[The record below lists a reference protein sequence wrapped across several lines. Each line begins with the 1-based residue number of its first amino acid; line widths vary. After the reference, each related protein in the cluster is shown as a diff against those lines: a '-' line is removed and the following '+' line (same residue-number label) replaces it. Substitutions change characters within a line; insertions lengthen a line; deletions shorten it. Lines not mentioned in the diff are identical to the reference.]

1 MQETNRSGDITA
13 ASYELTMIACFIGY
27 IVQAI
32 INNFLPLLFVRL
44 QFQFHIP
51 LSEITF
57 LITFNFGLQLITD
70 VLSVPFVSKVG
81 YRVGM
86 IVAHACAI
94 AGLLG
99 VVVLPEFLPSPF
111 MGLLISVS
119 IYAVGGGLL
128 EVLVSPVVE
137 SCPTENK
144 EKAMSLLHSFY
155 CFGHMGVVLL
165 STLFFYIC
173 GIGNW
178 KMLSMIWALVPAFNL
193 FLFCKVP
200 VPSPEERMQVEKDKT
215 NNGNAP
221 KERLLSKGIFWLFF
235 VMMICSGASEQ
246 AVSQWASALA
256 EKGLGIAKSLGDLLG
271 PMFFA
276 FMMGLSRLLYGKFGE
291 KMSLKRF
298 MALSVILCLLGYIGI
313 TLVPV
318 PIVNLLCCGLVGF
331 SVGIFWPGTFS
342 LGAANLPKGGTRM
355 FALYALAGDIGC
367 MSGPTVAGRIAAL
380 AGENLKTGILGA
392 FGFPILMGICLVFL
406 YLIPRRKQK
415 KQA

>member
-1 MQETNRSGDITA
+1 MKHKDGGSISA

-81 YRVGM
+81 YRAGM
-86 IVAHACAI
+86 ITAHLCAI

-99 VVVLPEFLPSPF
+99 VVFLPEFLPSPF
-111 MGLLISVS
+111 MGLLVSVS
-119 IYAVGGGLL
+119 IYAIGGGLL
-128 EVLVSPVVE
+128 EVLVSPIVE
-137 SCPTENK
+137 CCPTENK

-155 CFGHMGVVLL
+155 CFGHMGVVIL
-165 STLFFYIC
+165 STLFFYVC

-178 KMLSMIWALVPAFNL
+178 KMLSVIWALVPAVNL
-193 FLFCKVP
+193 YLFTKVP
-200 VPSPEERMQVEKDKT
+200 VTSPEDKIAEADRDPKAK
-215 NNGNAP
+215 NAP
-221 KERLLSKGIFWLFF
+221 KERLLTRGIFWLFF

-276 FMMGLSRLLYGKFGE
+276 LMMGLSRFIYGKFGE
-291 KMSLKRF
+291 KMSLKWF
-298 MALSVILCLLGYIGI
+298 MAVSVVLCLLGYLGI
-313 TLVPV
+313 TLVPI
-318 PIVNLLCCGLVGF
+318 PIFNLLCCGLVGF

-342 LGAANLPKGGTRM
+342 LGAANLPMGGTRM

-367 MSGPTVAGRIAAL
+367 MSGPTVAGRVAAA
-380 AGENLKTGILGA
+380 AGENLKVGILGA
-392 FGFPILMGICLVFL
+392 FGFPILMGICLVIL
-406 YLIPRRKQK
+406 YVSTHRKK
-415 KQA
+415 EV

>member
-1 MQETNRSGDITA
+1 MRNKDDGSSSA
-13 ASYELTMIACFIGY
+13 ASYELTMIACFIAY

-51 LSEITF
+51 LSQITF

-81 YRVGM
+81 YRAGM
-86 IVAHACAI
+86 ITAHFCAI
-94 AGLLG
+94 AGLFG

-111 MGLLISVS
+111 MGLLVSVS
-119 IYAVGGGLL
+119 IYAIGGGLL
-128 EVLVSPVVE
+128 EVLVSPIVE

-155 CFGHMGVVLL
+155 CFGHMGVVIL
-165 STLFFYIC
+165 STLFFYVC

-178 KMLSMIWALVPAFNL
+178 KMLSVIWALVPAINL
-193 FLFCKVP
+193 YLFTKVP
-200 VPSPEERMQVEKDKT
+200 VPSPEDKILQT
-215 NNGNAP
+215 SGKQNTKNAP
-221 KERLLSKGIFWLFF
+221 GERLLSRGIFWLFF

-276 FMMGLSRLLYGKFGE
+276 FMMGLSRFIYGKFGE
-291 KMSLKRF
+291 KVSLKWF
-298 MALSVILCLLGYIGI
+298 MAISVVLCLLGYLGI
-313 TLVPV
+313 TLVPL
-318 PIVNLLCCGLVGF
+318 PIFNLLCCGLVGF

-342 LGAANLPKGGTRM
+342 LGAANLPMGGTRM

-367 MSGPTVAGRIAAL
+367 MTGPTVAGRVAAA
-380 AGENLKTGILGA
+380 AGENLKIGILGA
-392 FGFPILMGICLVFL
+392 FGFPILMGICLVIL
-406 YLIPRRKQK
+406 YLITHGQK
-415 KQA
+415 ER